1 MREAQDGQEAVTPFH
16 RLILPDPPTMERG
29 PVKAWQQE
37 VNIFTYLPE
46 PPDLNPMF
54 FEKRVYQGSSGR
66 VYPLP
71 FIDRIATE
79 GHDHAWQA
87 LHIENKY
94 LRLMI
99 LPEIGG
105 RIHIGFDKING
116 YDFFYR
122 QNVIKPALV
131 GLAGPWISGGVEFN
145 WPQHHR
151 PATFM
156 PMEFEIEHGAD
167 GSATIWCSDHD
178 PMNRMKG
185 MHGVCLY
192 PDKAYVELKVRL
204 YNRTPYVQT
213 FLWWANAGVRV
224 HERYQSFFPP
234 DSKFVADH
242 AKRAITT
249 FPESDGKYYGID
261 YAERRRSGIPTD
273 EQPRLFRPDGSYP
286 ANDLSW
292 YANIPVPTS
301 YMILGS
307 RGDFLGGY
315 DHVAR
320 AGMVHIANHHISPG
334 KKQWTWGN
342 HEFGYAW
349 ERNLTESDGPYVE
362 LMGGVYTDNQPD
374 FSFLTPWETK
384 EFSQFWYPIREIGV
398 PVAANVKAALSLETE
413 PGIAH
418 LGVCVTEDLPEA
430 HITLEQGETT
440 LGDWELPIS
449 IAQPWIVHQLIPGGI
464 QKTDLRVVIR
474 SKGHE
479 ILRYVSPDL
488 VSPTPSRAGE
498 RARRTRNDGDGGAAL
513 SDWFAP

>member
-1 MREAQDGQEAVTPFH
+1 MRKGQEAQEALTERHTLLLPEAPVT
-16 RLILPDPPTMERG
+16 ERG

-46 PPDLNPMF
+46 SPDPNPMF

-66 VYPLP
+66 VYPLH

-94 LRLMI
+94 LRLMV

-167 GSATIWCSDHD
+167 GSATLWCSDHD
-178 PMNRMKG
+178 PMSRMKG

-213 FLWWANAGVRV
+213 FLWWANAAVRA

-249 FPESDGKYYGID
+249 FPQSDGKYYGID
-261 YAERRRSGIPTD
+261 YAERRRSGVPTD

-286 ANDLSW
+286 PNDLSW

-301 YMILGS
+301 YMILDS

-320 AGMVHIANHHISPG
+320 AGMIHIANHHISPG
-334 KKQWTWGN
+334 KKQWTGGN
-342 HEFGYAW
+342 HDFG
-349 ERNLTESDGPYVE
+349 
-362 LMGGVYTDNQPD
+362 
-374 FSFLTPWETK
+374 
-384 EFSQFWYPIREIGV
+384 
-398 PVAANVKAALSLETE
+398 
-413 PGIAH
+413 
-418 LGVCVTEDLPEA
+418 
-430 HITLEQGETT
+430 
-440 LGDWELPIS
+440 
-449 IAQPWIVHQLIPGGI
+449 
-464 QKTDLRVVIR
+464 
-474 SKGHE
+474 
-479 ILRYVSPDL
+479 
-488 VSPTPSRAGE
+488 
-498 RARRTRNDGDGGAAL
+498 
-513 SDWFAP
+513 